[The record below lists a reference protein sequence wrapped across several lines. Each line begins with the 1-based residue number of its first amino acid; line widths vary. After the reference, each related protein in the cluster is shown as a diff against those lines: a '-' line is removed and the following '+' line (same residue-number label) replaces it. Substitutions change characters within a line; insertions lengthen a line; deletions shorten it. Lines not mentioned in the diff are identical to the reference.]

1 MGYQHDKE
9 ITPGELA
16 RRLMNGENLRI
27 LDVREPAEWA
37 EGHIEGAA
45 HIPLGQLVERLSEID
60 QSQEVYVV
68 CRSGG
73 RSSLACELLMEK
85 GYNVVNVIGGMNA
98 WQGKL
103 V

>member
-16 RRLMNGENLRI
+16 KRLVNGESLRI

-37 EGHIEGAA
+37 EGHIEGAV
-45 HIPLGQLVERLSEID
+45 HIPLGQLVERLDELDPSK
-60 QSQEVYVV
+60 EVYVV

-98 WQGKL
+98 WEGKL